1 MFTKKELEKDH
12 EIVLGDARTQTVYG
26 RAEAADDDR
35 SIVANIVDRFRD
47 VVRKHRLDAKS
58 FFQDFDR
65 HRHFKVSQKQFRQVL
80 NTLGFPLS
88 EAETAK
94 VAAVYG
100 NEAGEVRYAD
110 FLADSNC
117 LEYIINGPTT
127 GAKST
132 YVDGFVDFSGESE
145 HQKLMRK
152 VKNIIKKD
160 RIRLHE
166 FFLDHD
172 ILRKG
177 YLPNQKFRSVLYSQ
191 KIELTEEELTR
202 LQNYFQV
209 AGDNQNVDYVSF
221 SEEIERIFTEKDLE
235 KCPTKTVAGWKAPSI
250 LDPLDVLSEQEELV
264 LHECLIRLG
273 TDVRHRRL
281 LIKPFFQDKDRS
293 NSGFI
298 QMSRF
303 RSIFDNFKMR
313 VSE

>member
-1 MFTKKELEKDH
+1 
-12 EIVLGDARTQTVYG
+12 
-26 RAEAADDDR
+26 
-35 SIVANIVDRFRD
+35 
-47 VVRKHRLDAKS
+47 
-58 FFQDFDR
+58 
-65 HRHFKVSQKQFRQVL
+65 VSPKQFRQVL

-88 EAETAK
+88 EAEVAK
-94 VAAVYG
+94 VAQVYG
-100 NEAGEVRYAD
+100 NENGEVRYAD

-132 YVDGFVDFSGESE
+132 YVDGFIDFSGESE
-145 HQKLMRK
+145 HMQLMRK
-152 VKNIIKKD
+152 IKNIIKKD

-172 ILRKG
+172 VLRKG
-177 YLPNQKFRSVLYSQ
+177 YLANQKFRSVLYSQ
-191 KIELTEEELTR
+191 KIELTETELGR
-202 LQNYFQV
+202 LQAYFQC
-209 AGDNQNVDYVSF
+209 AGDSNNVDYVSF
-221 SEEIERIFTEKDLE
+221 SEEIEKIFTEKDLE
-235 KCPTKTVAGWKAPSI
+235 KCPTKRLTDWKAPSI
-250 LDPLDVLSEQEELV
+250 LDPLDVLNEHEERALHDCLV
-264 LHECLIRLG
+264 RLG

-313 VSE
+313 VSELEYSLINRRFQSKAANEINYVNFDNVLRHYSGDHQPF

>member
-1 MFTKKELEKDH
+1 M
-12 EIVLGDARTQTVYG
+12 
-26 RAEAADDDR
+26 
-35 SIVANIVDRFRD
+35 
-47 VVRKHRLDAKS
+47 RKHRLDAKS

-65 HRHFKVSQKQFRQVL
+65 HKHFKVSPKQFRQVL

-88 EAETAK
+88 EAEVAK
-94 VAAVYG
+94 VAQVYG
-100 NEAGEVRYAD
+100 NENGEVRYAD

-132 YVDGFVDFSGESE
+132 YVDGFIDFSGESE
-145 HQKLMRK
+145 HMQLMRK
-152 VKNIIKKD
+152 IKNIIKKD

-172 ILRKG
+172 VLRKG
-177 YLPNQKFRSVLYSQ
+177 YLANQKFRSVLYSQ
-191 KIELTEEELTR
+191 KIELTETELGR
-202 LQNYFQV
+202 LQAYFQC
-209 AGDNQNVDYVSF
+209 AGDSNNVDYVSF
-221 SEEIERIFTEKDLE
+221 SEEIEKIFTEKDLE
-235 KCPTKTVAGWKAPSI
+235 KCPTKRLTDWKAPSI
-250 LDPLDVLSEQEELV
+250 LDPLDVLNEHEERALHDCLV
-264 LHECLIRLG
+264 RLG

-313 VSE
+313 VSELEYSLINRRFQSKAANEINYVNFDNVLRHYSGDHQPF